1 MTLGVQAL
9 ITVGTSGL
17 DPLGLPLTNLIEQIE
32 VNEVADGQSGFRISF
47 SGARSGSGAGSDYA
61 VLSDSRVAL
70 FERVRIS
77 VGLGADWTVL
87 MDGLITNIWT
97 DPGRGG
103 GASQVV
109 VTGSDLT
116 VAMDREE
123 KTETWEGR
131 NEADTV
137 LEIIMKYAKYGLF
150 PIRALGGARLD
161 PKEETPTQRGTDLNH
176 IYELADLFG
185 YVFALYP
192 GTPTVAYWGPP
203 QPDTLPLP
211 ALSADTGT
219 LGNVNH
225 LTFTYDGMAASSVSG
240 MIKDPSTGAPTPISS
255 TTPGVDSLASAS
267 AFTNTALVRKLKLAF
282 AGGMTDSQA
291 AALAR
296 GVVRRSA
303 KRVVRGQGEVSSL
316 AYGGVMHAGKII
328 GVRGAGASFDGD
340 YLIEQVS
347 HTLERGKYL
356 QSFTIARD
364 GTGSTTP
371 LVRFK

>member
-1 MTLGVQAL
+1 MTLGVQVQ
-9 ITVGTSGL
+9 ITVGKGGVE
-17 DPLGLPLTNLIEQIE
+17 PLGLTLTNLIEQIE

-47 SGARSGSGAGSDYA
+47 SGARSGNGAGADYA
-61 VLSDSRVAL
+61 VLADSRIGL
-70 FERVRIS
+70 FNRVRIS
-77 VGLGADWTVL
+77 VFVGTGATIL
-87 MDGLITNIWT
+87 MDGVITNIWA

-109 VTGSDLT
+109 VTGSDLSA
-116 VAMDREE
+116 VMDREE

-137 LEIIMKYAKYGLF
+137 LAILMQYSEYGLF
-150 PIRALGGARLD
+150 PVRAVGGARLD
-161 PKEETPTQRGTDLNH
+161 PREETPTQRGTDLNH
-176 IYELADLFG
+176 IYQLADLFG

-203 QPDTLPLP
+203 QPDTVPLP
-211 ALSADTGT
+211 ALSVDTGT

-225 LTFTYDGMAASSVSG
+225 LTFTFDGMAASSVSG
-240 MIKDPSTGAPTPISS
+240 TIKDPTTGAATPVAS
-255 TTPGVDSLASAS
+255 TPPGGALASAS

-282 AGGMTDSQA
+282 AGGMTDGQA
-291 AALAR
+291 AALAQ

-303 KRVVRGQGEVSSL
+303 NRVVRGQGEVSSL
-316 AYGGVMHAGKII
+316 AYGNVMNAGKII
-328 GVRGAGASFDGD
+328 GVRGAGASFDGN

-347 HTLERGKYL
+347 HTLERGKYV

-371 LVRFK
+371 LVLP